1 MIRGGIYNEGDLPIP
16 PSGTNWTNPT
26 TIQSYPGETAEIRP
40 TAANVAAWHIV
51 THNYIVFDRLVFN
64 GINHF
69 RNRAAMVGYAA
80 YKGVP
85 SPSAAILG
93 SGLWLLVSGLSVV
106 LGIRPQIGALMIAVF
121 LLVVTPKMHD
131 FWTATDPQH
140 RMGEFIN
147 FTKNYAMMG
156 AALMMLALPRPWP
169 YSL

>member
-1 MIRGGIYNEGDLPIP
+1 MTEILFLVGRLLFGGLFLY
-16 PSGTNWTNPT
+16 
-26 TIQSYPGETAEIRP
+26 
-40 TAANVAAWHIV
+40 
-51 THNYIVFDRLVFN
+51 N

-69 RNRAAMVGYAA
+69 TNFAATKGYCA

-85 SPSAAILG
+85 TPDVAVAV
-93 SGLWLLVSGLSVV
+93 SGIWLLAGGASVMAGYRPEVGLV
-106 LGIRPQIGALMIAVF
+106 LIALF
-121 LLVVTPKMHD
+121 LLLVTPKMHD

-140 RMGEFIN
+140 QMGEFIN